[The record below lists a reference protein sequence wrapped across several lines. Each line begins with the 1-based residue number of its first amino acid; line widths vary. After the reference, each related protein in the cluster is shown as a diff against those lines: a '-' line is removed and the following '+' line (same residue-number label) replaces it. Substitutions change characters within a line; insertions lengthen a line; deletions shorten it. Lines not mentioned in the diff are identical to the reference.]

1 MIGLRRSN
9 QGTTDLIEYRSKTR
23 SCGPQFAIDSGPG
36 RISISM
42 ENPRRATAKQRHSD
56 PLRLM
61 DNGAA
66 ADNYGRRVFGTFLE
80 MGRGGSNSVIDP
92 RMSSRGDNRAI
103 APNMHINIEGEE

>member
-23 SCGPQFAIDSGPG
+23 SCGPQFAIDSG
-36 RISISM
+36 
-42 ENPRRATAKQRHSD
+42 PRRATAKQRHSD